1 MTEGAA
7 RQRSKEYKPQPKDE
21 LGEGTY
27 ASKQVTG
34 EANIGKTLL
43 CRKKPKEHFS
53 KRKISLGKMVGDPT
67 LV

>member
-7 RQRSKEYKPQPKDE
+7 RQRSSEHKPQPEDE

-34 EANIGKTLL
+34 EANIGIDTPVSEKAEGALL
-43 CRKKPKEHFS
+43 
-53 KRKISLGKMVGDPT
+53 L
-67 LV
+67 

>member
-7 RQRSKEYKPQPKDE
+7 RQRSNEYKPQPKDE

-34 EANIGKTLL
+34 EANIRIDTPVSEKTEGALLLSGK
-43 CRKKPKEHFS
+43 
-53 KRKISLGKMVGDPT
+53 SL
-67 LV
+67 